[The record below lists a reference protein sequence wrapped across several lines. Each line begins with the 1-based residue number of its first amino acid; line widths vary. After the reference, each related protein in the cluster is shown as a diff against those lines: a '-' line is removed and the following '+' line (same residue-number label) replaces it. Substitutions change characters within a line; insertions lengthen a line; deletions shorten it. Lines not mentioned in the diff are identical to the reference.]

1 MTRAYEYAS
10 NWRTRSLALAA
21 LTVAFLALP
30 AQHAW
35 AQG

>member
-1 MTRAYEYAS
+1 MMRKNLRRMLGQALLTAS
-10 NWRTRSLALAA
+10 LVL
-21 LTVAFLALP
+21 LGILLP